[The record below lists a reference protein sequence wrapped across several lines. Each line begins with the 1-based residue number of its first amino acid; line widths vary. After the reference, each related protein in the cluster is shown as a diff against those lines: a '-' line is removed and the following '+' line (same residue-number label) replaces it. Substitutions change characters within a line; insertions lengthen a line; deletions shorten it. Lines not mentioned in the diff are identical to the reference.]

1 MAIAYKGFEVYICD
15 PNTYENVAYLRNI
28 AITIC
33 TTKVEIPGYIN
44 LNDVE
49 AVIANVNG
57 ITDYR
62 NSILLSVIDGNILGN
77 IQEVYPGAVLLQIPT
92 EYIGYKLKLLNP
104 TSGNYAISTSNLVAP
119 QSGSTSARLSSHS
132 YRLLF
137 SDGTVASNGSN
148 LPVGSQNESGFLGYS
163 DFDGEVKTSAWMY
176 PYHISYSNFSRNY
189 NLYANVSA
197 QSIILNQQVANWF
210 NQITPIIEHTDPY
223 TPGGPTG
230 PGGGDGT
237 GPEGIINDDIDF
249 PTQLTISASNAN
261 FISIWTP
268 TLDQVQTLAK
278 WMWTTDPLKWE
289 FWQKLLQNPLDLI
302 FSLTIMPVPIYHP
315 DEGGTPAEGELV
327 AQTDPL
333 SLGWQDTGIRM
344 DWVPEQYVT
353 IDMGTINLEEVWG
366 AFLDYEPYTKID
378 IFLPYIG
385 TKQLDTNDCM
395 PRSISLRYIIDLATG
410 TCVAL
415 IKCDNSVYYHFS
427 GNCASQIPITVNQC
441 QEIVRGLMTMAVG
454 AATFAIGG
462 PMGAGAHASKAA
474 IAKGAA
480 MKAGG
485 AAMVGSGADSAAK
498 GVNVSRS
505 GVIGAAAGL
514 MDVQTPYLIISRPR
528 QAVPEDQN
536 KYTGYPSFIT
546 EQIGDLT
553 GYTEVQMIHLHNMS
567 CTDEEYK
574 EIDSLLTQGVI
585 I

>member
-1 MAIAYKGFEVYICD
+1 MLSYFAYASIVDANLNKVADLGLYTMIFQGYTGSTYYTRDFEQYLSYLQSHLENFSFFGGSIIASNGFSQNYGFFLRAVPALRPIYMGNITDGSYRLMLTFPDNGDYLLGVY
-15 PNTYENVAYLRNI
+15 
-28 AITIC
+28 TINS
-33 TTKVEIPGYIN
+33 TSAGIYFAPYDVNGAALYGTVFIPGAENPLYDPSYKYNFPKMRMVPSNKITN
-44 LNDVE
+44 TGFDVSTL
-49 AVIANVNG
+49 
-57 ITDYR
+57 ITDYY
-62 NSILLSVIDGNILGN
+62 ISVPVNVSSYN
-77 IQEVYPGAVLLQIPT
+77 VYSVENT
-92 EYIGYKLKLLNP
+92 
-104 TSGNYAISTSNLVAP
+104 
-119 QSGSTSARLSSHS
+119 
-132 YRLLF
+132 
-137 SDGTVASNGSN
+137 
-148 LPVGSQNESGFLGYS
+148 
-163 DFDGEVKTSAWMY
+163 
-176 PYHISYSNFSRNY
+176 
-189 NLYANVSA
+189 NLYRF
-197 QSIILNQQVANWF
+197 LNRH
-210 NQITPIIEHTDPY
+210 TPNNPPTTPDPY
-223 TPGGPTG
+223 EPGGITE

-237 GPEGIINDDIDF
+237 GPSGIINDDIDF
-249 PTQLTISASNAN
+249 PSSVTISASNAN

-268 TLDQVQTLAK
+268 TLDQVQNLAA

-302 FSLTIMPVPIYHP
+302 FSLTIMPVPIHHP
-315 DEGGTPAEGELV
+315 SEGGTPTEEELV
-327 AQTDPL
+327 AYTDSL
-333 SLGWQDTGIRM
+333 SLGWQNTGILM
-344 DWVPEQYVT
+344 DWVAEQYVT

-485 AAMVGSGADSAAK
+485 AAMIGSGADSAAK

-528 QAVPEDQN
+528 QAVPENQN

>member
-1 MAIAYKGFEVYICD
+1 MLSYFAYASVVDANLNKVADLGLYTMIFQGYTGGTY
-15 PNTYENVAYLRNI
+15 NTRD
-28 AITIC
+28 
-33 TTKVEIPGYIN
+33 IN
-44 LNDVE
+44 LYISYLQSHLENFSFF
-49 AVIANVNG
+49 G
-57 ITDYR
+57 G
-62 NSILLSVIDGNILGN
+62 SVIVANGFSQKYDSFLPICPALVPIYLGN
-77 IQEVYPGAVLLQIPT
+77 ITDGTYKLMLTFPDNGDYLLGDCPLINTSAGFTFLVFDVDGNQLYSSVDIPGAINRLNDPSSQTNSPMFRMVPSNKIT
-92 EYIGYKLKLLNP
+92 DTGFDVSTVFADYYISPSINNNWYYIYSKSNINLYRFLNRHTP
-104 TSGNYAISTSNLVAP
+104 NNPPVRPDPYASG
-119 QSGSTSARLSSHS
+119 GST
-132 YRLLF
+132 
-137 SDGTVASNGSN
+137 T
-148 LPVGSQNESGFLGYS
+148 
-163 DFDGEVKTSAWMY
+163 T
-176 PYHISYSNFSRNY
+176 
-189 NLYANVSA
+189 
-197 QSIILNQQVANWF
+197 
-210 NQITPIIEHTDPY
+210 
-223 TPGGPTG
+223 
-230 PGGGDGT
+230 GGGEGT
-237 GPEGIINDDIDF
+237 GPSGIINDDIDF
-249 PTQLTISASNAN
+249 PSPLRVAASNAN

-268 TLDQVQTLAK
+268 TLDQVQNLAA

-315 DEGGTPAEGELV
+315 SDGGTPAEDELV
-327 AQTDPL
+327 ANTDSL
-333 SLGWQDTGIRM
+333 SLGWQDTGILM
-344 DWVPEQYVT
+344 DWVTEQYVT
-353 IDMGTINLEEVWG
+353 IDMGTIDLEEVWG

-462 PMGAGAHASKAA
+462 PMGAGAHASKGV

-480 MKAGG
+480 MQAGG
-485 AAMVGSGADSAAK
+485 AAMVGSGADTAAK

-546 EQIGDLT
+546 EQIGDLS

>member
-1 MAIAYKGFEVYICD
+1 MSVEYKGMILFPITNEISMQMMYFETSHASTESSYTGLINPELNALLVSMGYREGSVCSVRKT
-15 PNTYENVAYLRNI
+15 NNFYACNFNYHNVDMDLYWFSYGPSNNPQYLCNVSNSAYGAFTFEQSKGTPYLTEAYLH
-28 AITIC
+28 
-33 TTKVEIPGYIN
+33 
-44 LNDVE
+44 
-49 AVIANVNG
+49 
-57 ITDYR
+57 
-62 NSILLSVIDGNILGN
+62 
-77 IQEVYPGAVLLQIPT
+77 VL
-92 EYIGYKLKLLNP
+92 
-104 TSGNYAISTSNLVAP
+104 
-119 QSGSTSARLSSHS
+119 
-132 YRLLF
+132 
-137 SDGTVASNGSN
+137 
-148 LPVGSQNESGFLGYS
+148 
-163 DFDGEVKTSAWMY
+163 VKTSDDKY
-176 PYHISYSNFSRNY
+176 CLGTTHSVLNSQQSEYDDNISVTLQPAGSAFGYARIEGLTPNASVNTYNGTNVLIRIHNYLSSNPPQP
-189 NLYANVSA
+189 V
-197 QSIILNQQVANWF
+197 
-210 NQITPIIEHTDPY
+210 PPEHTDPY

-230 PGGGDGT
+230 PGGGDGI
-237 GPEGIINDDIDF
+237 GPSGIINDDIDF
-249 PTQLTISASNAN
+249 PTPLAISASNAN

-315 DEGGTPAEGELV
+315 DEGGTPVEGELV

-454 AATFAIGG
+454 AATFALGG